1 MCMMQWESVNRGN
14 LTPMFFPW
22 NFGLLVVRS
31 LCKLLTSRQFE
42 TFPLSYVK
50 WFTSVNIYYL
60 QQVFRTPLTGYNVLI
75 HLTKKHVPLAAL
87 AVDVAVET
95 GSTHTRNS
103 SQKDPTHF
111 PVTDFN
117 PVEKYLAELEVSLTR
132 CFICISASLYHY
144 CNKHFRCRA
153 NCCSFQRAYSE
164 FCLFF
169 YDKYG
174 GRCIA
179 VVWKPQAFSPQP
191 FKVRTTVQTRKHSVP
206 LAP

>member
-1 MCMMQWESVNRGN
+1 M
-14 LTPMFFPW
+14 
-22 NFGLLVVRS
+22 
-31 LCKLLTSRQFE
+31 
-42 TFPLSYVK
+42 
-50 WFTSVNIYYL
+50 L

-132 CFICISASLYHY
+132 CFTYKCITLP
-144 CNKHFRCRA
+144 
-153 NCCSFQRAYSE
+153 
-164 FCLFF
+164 F
-169 YDKYG
+169 YQ
-174 GRCIA
+174 I
-179 VVWKPQAFSPQP
+179 
-191 FKVRTTVQTRKHSVP
+191 
-206 LAP
+206 